1 MDKFEARMIEVV
13 NLNRNIKKIER
24 QCDAFAARL
33 NAISARRK
41 RGKRHG

>member
-33 NAISARRK
+33 NAISAKRK
-41 RGKRHG
+41 RGKK